1 MFLTK
6 RRFLNTKNYI
16 DFTIVNGE
24 IESPIYKLRRR
35 QKLIEKERY
44 LNALDNHSFEDYN
57 LAILTIKQSEIYKK
71 SSDFI
76 ETKIRTYYEIKDFL
90 KNDEFSYITLMKAQP
105 YMKRVNLKN
114 YTVKYT
120 PIKKERDIEV
130 LILPSNIWDML
141 ELKDL

>member
-6 RRFLNTKNYI
+6 RRLLNTKNYI

-35 QKLIEKERY
+35 QKLIEKKRY
-44 LNALDNHSFEDYN
+44 LDALDNHSFEDYN
-57 LAILTIKQSEIYKK
+57 LRILTIRQSEIYKK

-76 ETKIRTYYEIKDFL
+76 ETKIRTYHEIKDFL

-105 YMKRVNLKN
+105 YMKRVNIKN
-114 YTVKYT
+114 YTVKYK